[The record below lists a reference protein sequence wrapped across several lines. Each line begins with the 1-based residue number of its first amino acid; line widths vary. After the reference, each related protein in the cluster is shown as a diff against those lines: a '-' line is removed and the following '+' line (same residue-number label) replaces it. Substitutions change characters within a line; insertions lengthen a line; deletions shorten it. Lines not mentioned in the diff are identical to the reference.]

1 MGTMEGPSMDDGHLK
16 ESARTK
22 KKKKG
27 AWSKKIK
34 VAVASIA
41 KVLIHLND
49 LSKYSRGQRMV
60 KELRQEEEMAVRRA
74 LEESMRD
81 EFTGPAAAATTTIT
95 SWEDQM
101 QLEESRKLRE
111 EQDREYEEALNA
123 DRRREE
129 AQVKNEQISREEVPE
144 GEGEGEEEVE
154 KREVEKKKEE
164 QPSLPIVSEAIA
176 TMGTISDLQTPPEP
190 EGHRVT
196 NEASSDDE
204 FNNNNHNN
212 PGREVTLAIRLPG
225 GQRLQRQ
232 FRADDT
238 IGDVRR
244 CVDSIMLKEEREK
257 AKEEGP
263 FLLEDYDLV
272 GSWPPSPHFS
282 DLDQTLADAGLYP
295 RALLCVQE
303 RI

>member
-1 MGTMEGPSMDDGHLK
+1 MEGPYMDDGHLK

-27 AWSKKIK
+27 AWSKIK
-34 VAVASIA
+34 VALASIA
-41 KVLIHLND
+41 KVLTHLNN
-49 LSKYSRGQRMV
+49 LGKYSRGQRMV
-60 KELRQEEEMAVRRA
+60 KELRQEEEMAMRRA

-81 EFTGPAAAATTTIT
+81 EFTGPAAAAA
-95 SWEDQM
+95 SREDQM

-111 EQDREYEEALNA
+111 EQDREYEEALKA
-123 DRRREE
+123 DRKREE
-129 AQVKNEQISREEVPE
+129 AQTKNEQLREEVSK
-144 GEGEGEEEVE
+144 EEEVE
-154 KREVEKKKEE
+154 KREEKKKEE
-164 QPSLPIVSEAIA
+164 QPSLPIVPEAIA
-176 TMGTISDLQTPPEP
+176 ATIGTTSDLQKPPEP
-190 EGHRVT
+190 EGHHAI
-196 NEASSDDE
+196 NEVSLEDE
-204 FNNNNHNN
+204 FNNK
-212 PGREVTLAIRLPG
+212 EVTLAIRLPG

-232 FRADDT
+232 FRADNT

-244 CVDSIMLKEEREK
+244 FVDSIEKEEREK
-257 AKEEGP
+257 VKEEGP